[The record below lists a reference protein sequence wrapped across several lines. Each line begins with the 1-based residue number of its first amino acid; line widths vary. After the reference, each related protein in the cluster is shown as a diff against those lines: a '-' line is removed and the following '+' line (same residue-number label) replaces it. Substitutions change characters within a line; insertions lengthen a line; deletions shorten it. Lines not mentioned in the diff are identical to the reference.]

1 MAEALPLRSELPI
14 EETWDLSLLFAT
26 QEDFEQAYQQLKVL
40 VKDFQETYQ
49 GKLAQKEVLVEALKT
64 LEKIVVK
71 QSHVFSYGLAYET
84 DKLTEVNEINA
95 KNLDVLGEYVG
106 QYLAFMEPEISTL
119 SEELVKEVATS
130 SEGERFRYYL
140 ENILRSKKA
149 VLSVEVETVLSSLQ
163 GSLYNQYEL
172 YGALKFQDLSFAAFE
187 ANGQVY
193 SNSFVE
199 FEGDYEGHADYE
211 VRHQSWKSFHQG
223 LARYQQTAA
232 TNYINLVQT
241 EKKMATLRGFDS
253 VFDYLLFD
261 HRVTR
266 EAYDRQIDVIMS
278 EFAPVMRRYA
288 RLLAKEQGLAE
299 ISLADIKMPFTK
311 TPVEKISIEESR
323 RLIEAT
329 FEVFGEE
336 YMEIIR
342 RSFDERW
349 IDYPMNQTKSTG
361 GFCSTVMDGPAYI
374 LLNWTGLLSEVL
386 VLAHELGHAGH
397 FELTYRYQSP
407 ITPDVSLYFVEA
419 PSTANEV
426 IMCQYL
432 LNQPIDQSQ
441 KRVLITE
448 FIARTYF
455 HNMVTHLL
463 EAAFQRKVYQAVD
476 AGEFL
481 NADRLNA
488 YFRETLEAFWGDE
501 VVINEGAE
509 LTWMRQ
515 PHYFMGLYPYTY
527 SAGLTIGTAVGQ
539 KVAAKDEEAIQKWL
553 DVLKAGGTMNPLELA
568 NHAGVSMENADAL
581 RSAIQYVDHLLD
593 QVETLA

>member
-1 MAEALPLRSELPI
+1 MSTTLPLRSELPV
-14 EETWDLSLLFAT
+14 EETWDLGLLFAT
-26 QEDFEQAYQQLKVL
+26 QEEFEQAYQQLKKL
-40 VKDFQETYQ
+40 VKDFQGKYQ
-49 GKLAQKEVLVEALKT
+49 GNLAQTVVLVEALNA
-64 LEKIVVK
+64 LEEIVVK

-84 DKLTEVNEINA
+84 DKLTEVNEVNA

-106 QYLAFMEPEISTL
+106 QHLAFMEPEISQL
-119 SEELVKEVATS
+119 PEETVKEVAQS
-130 SEGERFRYYL
+130 PEGERFRYYL

-172 YGALKFQDLSFAAFE
+172 YGALKFQDLSFDSFE

-199 FEGDYEGHADYE
+199 FEGDYEGHADLE

-241 EKKMATLRGFDS
+241 EKKMATLRGFNS

-288 RLLAKEQGLAE
+288 RLLAKEQGLAQ

-311 TPVEKISIEESR
+311 TPVENISIEESR

-336 YMEIIR
+336 YMEIVR

-361 GFCSTVMDGPAYI
+361 GFCSTVIDGPAYI

-432 LNQPIDQSQ
+432 LNQPIDKAQ

-539 KVAAKDEEAIQKWL
+539 KVAAKDEVAIEKWL
-553 DVLKAGGTMNPLELA
+553 DVLKAGGTKNPLELA

-581 RSAIQYVDHLLD
+581 RLSLIHI
-593 QVETLA
+593 